1 MQSTREEGSQL
12 SDDNQP
18 KRERSGSV
26 SIGDELYEK
35 LRAAIISGEIPPNSR
50 LVETDIS
57 ERYEVSRTPVRQAL
71 QRLKQA
77 GLLREAARALVVS
90 EFSTEEL
97 KDFCAVRDQLESLA
111 AQLAASGRTDLD
123 LMLMEEIQAAFEK
136 AIGGDLTEVVR
147 LNHEF
152 HNAVWEASRN
162 RFLQEQLGHVRGL
175 IERIDTTTLD
185 TEERQRQA
193 LEEHRAIFEAL
204 AARDEEQARIATLE
218 HFNRATA
225 RRLLARRVGAAGAVV
240 S

>member
-1 MQSTREEGSQL
+1 LSTNS
-12 SDDNQP
+12 NNK
-18 KRERSGSV
+18 KRDRGGSV

-50 LVETDIS
+50 IVETDIS
-57 ERYEVSRTPVRQAL
+57 EQYEVSRTPVRQAL

-90 EFSTEEL
+90 EPSTEEL
-97 KDFCAVRDQLESLA
+97 KEYCAVRDQLESLA
-111 AQLAASGRTDLD
+111 AQLAASGRTELD
-123 LMLMEEIQAAFEK
+123 LILMEELQTLFAK
-136 AIGGDLTEVVR
+136 AIDGDLGEVVR

-162 RFLQEQLGHVRGL
+162 RFLQEQLTNVRGL
-175 IERIDTTTLD
+175 IERIDNTTLD
-185 TEERQRQA
+185 TGERQRQA
-193 LEEHRAIFEAL
+193 LEEHREIYDAL
-204 AARDEEQARIATLE
+204 SARDEEQARLATLR

-225 RRLLARRVGAAGAVV
+225 RRLLARQVGTAGA